1 MKEFAEHLKQEHLD
15 AIQRK
20 AKPVFHKIGIPFKG
34 KNEQYYSYCNTHNI
48 HNFGRQRLVINYR
61 QADLS
66 DNPVF
71 YISNRLVWQAAGIT
85 RIRRHTCNCST
96 GASVAGRWRSTTRK
110 ERMKAWTSTNCGTST
125 LSKDT
130 SRWLPLFIVYCEP
143 ANMIPTFAND
153 FNANSR
159 YRLKITQQHGVA
171 FHKHNLC
178 GV

>member
-1 MKEFAEHLKQEHLD
+1 M
-15 AIQRK
+15 RSS
-20 AKPVFHKIGIPFKG
+20 AKPNQSFIKLASHSRERTNSITAIAIRTI
-34 KNEQYYSYCNTHNI
+34 STI
-48 HNFGRQRLVINYR
+48 LDDSAWSLIIARLTYPTT
-61 QADLS
+61 LF
-66 DNPVF
+66 F